1 MAIIS
6 STKAAGYADFMKISS
21 ERWGGVKFVV
31 ANVNVQGMNAADQ
44 AVRAISYFNQ
54 MSESPDVI
62 VLIRGGGSAED
73 LASFNDEKL
82 VRAVASSRIPT
93 MTGIGHE
100 IDESLCDLAADVHA
114 ATPSNAAQ
122 LLFPDKREV
131 VRHLHYRLIDAK
143 DSICRAIE
151 EQSLNATM
159 LQKEALKQWSS
170 RVDVAVNAT
179 LSQQKVIAEYDPE
192 MALRRGYAMI
202 KGDLQIGNIVE
213 ITTKDII
220 MKARI
225 ENSEQRYDN

>member
-1 MAIIS
+1 
-6 STKAAGYADFMKISS
+6 
-21 ERWGGVKFVV
+21 
-31 ANVNVQGMNAADQ
+31 
-44 AVRAISYFNQ
+44 
-54 MSESPDVI
+54 VI
-62 VLIRGGGSAED
+62 WR
-73 LASFNDEKL
+73 
-82 VRAVASSRIPT
+82 R
-93 MTGIGHE
+93 
-100 IDESLCDLAADVHA
+100 
-114 ATPSNAAQ
+114 SNAAQ

-131 VRHLHYRLIDAK
+131 IRHLHYRLIDTK

-220 MKARI
+220 MKVRRENYQKKLLLRWKICDMISRFLVRI
-225 ENSEQRYDN
+225 STLSKIFTSIKA